1 MTTATKTPKQLTIA
15 VDLDNTSAEYTHG
28 LRTKAGAILGISP
41 ADFDTAFPVVTD
53 YAMWKN
59 GWAGM
64 DTQEKFFDLHSQ
76 AVEDG
81 LFEDLVPYDGVS
93 ETLWK
98 FHGQGHFIRIVTAR
112 FLKPGDR
119 FTVMETTSKF
129 LDAHDIP
136 VDDIAF
142 TARKVDVMADVY
154 IDDSPSNIKNLTAA
168 GRTVIIYHQEYN
180 KDLEGI
186 RAYNWED
193 VERIIN
199 ELAVA

>member
-15 VDLDNTSAEYTHG
+15 VDLDNTSAEYTDG
-28 LRTKAGAILGISP
+28 LRAKAGQILGIAP
-41 ADFDTAFPVVTD
+41 ADFHTAFPVVTD
-53 YAMWKN
+53 YAMWEN
-59 GWAGM
+59 GWTGM
-64 DTQEKFFDLHSQ
+64 DTKEKYFALHTQ
-76 AVEDG
+76 AVENG

-98 FHGQGHFIRIVTAR
+98 FHNQGHFIRIVTAR

-129 LDAHDIP
+129 LDAHEIP

-180 KDLEGI
+180 KDLEGL
-186 RAYNWED
+186 RAHNWDD

-199 ELAVA
+199 ELAAA

>member
-28 LRTKAGAILGISP
+28 LRSKVGKLLGISP
-41 ADFDTAFPVVTD
+41 ADFQTAFPVVTD
-53 YAMWKN
+53 YAMWNN
-59 GWAGM
+59 GWTGM
-64 DTQEKFFDLHSQ
+64 DTKEKYFALHTQ

-93 ETLWK
+93 KTLWK
-98 FHGQGHFIRIVTAR
+98 FHSQGHFIRIVTAR

-119 FTVMETTSKF
+119 YTVMETTSKF

-142 TARKVDVMADVY
+142 TARKVEVMADVY

-180 KDLEGI
+180 KDLDGL
-186 RAYNWED
+186 RAHNWED

-199 ELAVA
+199 ELAAA